1 MNIADQV
8 LQDEVRRVIAR
19 QITPGELVKHRNDI
33 EDELDAAR
41 GIVIAIPA
49 ALLAWA
55 VIAAAAIAFKFF
67 A

>member
-19 QITPGELVKHRNDI
+19 QITPADLVQHRNDI

-55 VIAAAAIAFKFF
+55 VIAAAAIALKFF